1 MEDPSDFDDSKFP
14 TLKVQDSYSLRC
26 TPQVHGVTHDTIKF
40 VKSTLEKEFNC
51 ATDNPLVFLGESPYG
66 DQDPAVPGFTISGGN
81 FHGEYPA
88 KMLDFLAIA
97 VHELSSISERRIE
110 RFMNPELNS
119 KIYPAFLVKK
129 GGLNSGYMMIH
140 VTAAALV
147 SENKVLCH
155 PSSIDTIPTSAG
167 QEDHVSMGGW
177 SARKALKVIDN
188 VNRVLAIEL
197 MAACQALELMRPK
210 KGTKSIERIYEEV
223 RKIVPFM
230 EEDESLHSHI
240 EDLTK
245 KIDEGFLLR
254 LVEEISSQNKK
265 E

>member
-1 MEDPSDFDDSKFP
+1 MLPQLPWFLKTKFYAI
-14 TLKVQDSYSLRC
+14 L
-26 TPQVHGVTHDTIKF
+26 QVLTQFLLQLAKKIMSQWEVYL
-40 VKSTLEKEFNC
+40 LEKIYFN
-51 ATDNPLVFLGESPYG
+51 L
-66 DQDPAVPGFTISGGN
+66 
-81 FHGEYPA
+81 H
-88 KMLDFLAIA
+88 K
-97 VHELSSISERRIE
+97 
-110 RFMNPELNS
+110 
-119 KIYPAFLVKK
+119 
-129 GGLNSGYMMIH
+129 
-140 VTAAALV
+140 
-147 SENKVLCH
+147 
-155 PSSIDTIPTSAG
+155 
-167 QEDHVSMGGW
+167 GW

>member
-1 MEDPSDFDDSKFP
+1 
-14 TLKVQDSYSLRC
+14 LRC
-26 TPQVHGVTHDTIKF
+26 TPQVHGIVHDTIKF
-40 VKSTLEKEFNC
+40 VKSILEKEFNC
-51 ATDNPLVFLGESPYG
+51 ATDNPLVFTGESPYG
-66 DQDPAVPGFTISGGN
+66 DQDPAIPGFTISGGN

-88 KMLDFLAIA
+88 KVLDYLAIA
-97 VHELSSISERRIE
+97 IHEISSISERRIE

-177 SARKALKVIDN
+177 SARKVLKVIEN
-188 VNRVLAIEL
+188 VERVLAIEL
-197 MAACQALELMRPK
+197 MAACQAIELKRPNK
-210 KGTKSIERIYEEV
+210 CTAKIEQIYQLV
-223 RKIVPFM
+223 RTIVPFM
-230 EEDESLHSHI
+230 EDDESLHSHI
-240 EDLTK
+240 EELTK
-245 KIDEGFLLR
+245 KLNEGVLLE
-254 LVEEISSQNKK
+254 LIKK
-265 E
+265 D